1 MRSSISFAVM
11 VLGCVASACYGVSN
25 GDDDDEGDAGEG
37 GAEWMHGTGAVG
49 GSAGSPAGAG
59 GSAAGKG
66 GGGNK
71 GGSAGSIGVSGGAAG
86 TAAGT
91 GGSDTAGTGG
101 VSGSTGLGGTDAGGA
116 GAGGMGGEGGNG
128 PAGAGQGGVSGSGQG
143 GVSGGGPGG
152 TGGAVIVPDP
162 GPPVTGSCTAPCE
175 VVLEEHAGLP
185 SEGAKGAVLVYD
197 FETGEASLTSDAAT
211 YEAHDWV
218 LGFTFETNQY
228 GYGTW
233 VSTPWWFVWADP
245 YEYDEGGYSLRQDFQ
260 MTAQIVNTDTGRSLI
275 VVFSLGDETARVH
288 GVWEPNC
295 NWATAGACA
304 SPMDCSLVHGGTL
317 RAAADACAI
326 ECGAADTACVSS
338 CVASAQGLSDGCSD
352 CYAEYETCVSSS
364 CSADCP
370 GQGGNVCMSCEVENC
385 RVAFMT
391 CSGLDHIPTNI
402 LTLPL

>member
-1 MRSSISFAVM
+1 MRSSIGFAV
-11 VLGCVASACYGVSN
+11 VLLGCAASACYGVSS
-25 GDDDDEGDAGEG
+25 GEDDDDHEGEAGEG
-37 GAEWMHGTGAVG
+37 GREWMHGTGAVG
-49 GSAGSPAGAG
+49 GSAGSRAGAG
-59 GSAAGKG
+59 GSGAGKAGSGNTGGAAGT
-66 GGGNK
+66 
-71 GGSAGSIGVSGGAAG
+71 IGVLGGAAG

-91 GGSDTAGTGG
+91 AGAETGGTGG
-101 VSGSTGLGGTDAGGA
+101 MSGSGSAGVAGTDAGGA
-116 GAGGMGGEGGNG
+116 GAGGAAGEGGSAQ
-128 PAGAGQGGVSGSGQG
+128 AGAGQGGVSGD
-143 GVSGGGPGG
+143 GPGG
-152 TGGAVIVPDP
+152 TGGALIVPDP
-162 GPPVTGSCTAPCE
+162 GPPVTGSCEAPCE
-175 VVLEEHAGLP
+175 VVLEEHEGLP

-211 YEAHDWV
+211 YDAHEWV

-233 VSTPWWFVWADP
+233 VSTPWWFIWADP

-260 MTAQIVNTDTGRSLI
+260 MTTQIVNTQTDKSLI

-304 SPMDCSLVHGGTL
+304 SPADCSLVHGGTL
-317 RAAADACAI
+317 RPAADACAV

-338 CVASAQGLSDGCSD
+338 CVASAQGLSEGCSD
-352 CYAEYETCVSSS
+352 CYAEYEACVSSS
-364 CSADCP
+364 CAEDCP
-370 GQGGNVCMSCEVENC
+370 GQGGNACMTCEVQNC

-391 CSGLDHIPTNI
+391 CSGLDHIPPNI